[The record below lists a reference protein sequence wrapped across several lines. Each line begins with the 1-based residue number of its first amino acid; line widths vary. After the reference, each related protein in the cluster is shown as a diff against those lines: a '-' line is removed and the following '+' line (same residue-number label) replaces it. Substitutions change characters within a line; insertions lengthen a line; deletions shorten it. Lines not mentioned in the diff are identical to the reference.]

1 MAHLAIR
8 LLGGFQVKLNDAPI
22 DGFRTQK
29 ARALLAYLAVEA
41 GRVHTRAFLSGLL
54 WPDQCDATA
63 RAYLRGALADL
74 RAVLGDRRRTTPH
87 LLATA
92 QTLQL
97 NPAADHWIDVAALR
111 TGLKHDAAADPAQ
124 TIGSVTKAV
133 ELYQG
138 RFLEGFF
145 LKGNTAFEEWQ
156 LMTAESLQRQVVGA
170 LAWLAA
176 ENERV
181 GDTPSALGYAWRRAE
196 LDPLSDDAD
205 RDVIR
210 LLTAT
215 GNPNAALA
223 HYDRFSILLTDD
235 LETTPAPETI
245 WLADQIRAGQ
255 TLYAHDDSHDDTGGC
270 AEGLPPFLPEITQ
283 GVAPNP
289 FVARAA
295 ELASLHDHLT
305 MSMTGEGRVV
315 FVAGDAG
322 QGKTSLLREF
332 ARQAVADQSDLIAV
346 GGRCSNF
353 RGIGDPYLPFRE
365 ILAQLSGDFAAQW
378 EAGDIDRQNAL
389 RLWRLA
395 PAAVSGL
402 LAQAPDLIDTFVPAA
417 GLLERLVAMPHG
429 ADHRAEIERLLAR
442 RTTHR
447 QPGAQQQAFFDQC
460 THLVQ
465 ALARQQPLL
474 LTLEDLHWGD
484 LGSMALLFHL
494 GQRLA
499 GCRLLMV
506 GSYRPEEISAA
517 ERHPLTPLV
526 AEFQQRYGPIVIDL
540 NNAADRDFVEAYVDL
555 EPNRLGQAF
564 RDTLLE
570 VSGGHPLYTVELLR
584 DMRANGTL
592 YQDDRGFWRHAP
604 RLNWHL
610 LPARVEAT
618 IGRRIERL
626 PAELRAL
633 LDAGAIQGSEF
644 SLDVA
649 AAVVG
654 ESSTDAVRLF
664 RELDQRHRLVTS
676 HGSRR
681 VGRQR
686 MVYLR
691 FAHILF
697 REYLLAQMDEATN
710 AALNEAVAAALET
723 IIADIPEE
731 RSAAAGRLAWHYQ
744 QAKRPAKAAAYCVE
758 AGNAALRLY
767 AYDEA
772 KDHFETGMDLIEGL
786 PEDDLRR
793 SLELKLLI
801 GVGTAKIVTDS
812 AGASGLAQHWRR
824 ARRLAEKVGTAQQRF
839 RVLWY
844 EWEMHFQRGEMR
856 TALTEAEACLHIAR
870 ETGSHL
876 LQSYSAV
883 GPTLYRLGE
892 IERAYNIYREALALC
907 TDRPEAHRSQS
918 GCRRSDDQH

>member
-8 LLGGFQVKLNDAPI
+8 LLGGFQVKLNDAPL

-92 QTLQL
+92 QTIQL
-97 NPAADHWIDVAALR
+97 NAAADHWIDVAALR

-170 LAWLAA
+170 LAWLVA

-181 GDTPSALGYAWRRAE
+181 GDIPSALGYAWRRAE
-196 LDPLSDDAD
+196 LDPLSDDAN

-210 LLTAT
+210 LLAAT

-245 WLADQIRAGQ
+245 WLADQIRTGQ
-255 TLYAHDDSHDDTGGC
+255 TLYAHDDSHDYTGGC
-270 AEGLPPFLPEITQ
+270 IEILPPFLPEITQ

-295 ELASLHDHLT
+295 ELASLHDHLA

-332 ARQAVADQSDLIAV
+332 ARQAVADQSGLIAV

-365 ILAQLSGDFAAQW
+365 ILAQLIGDFAAQW

-402 LAQAPDLIDTFVPAA
+402 LAQAPDLIDTLVPAA

-429 ADHRAEIERLLAR
+429 ADRRAELEGLLAR
-442 RTTHR
+442 RTAHR
-447 QPGAQQQAFFDQC
+447 LPGAQQQALFDQC
-460 THLVQ
+460 THLLQ
-465 ALARQQPLL
+465 TLARQQPLL

-506 GSYRPEEISAA
+506 KSYRPEEISAA

-540 NNAADRDFVEAYVDL
+540 NNAAGRDFVEAYVDL
-555 EPNRLGQAF
+555 EPNRLGPAF

-584 DMRANGTL
+584 
-592 YQDDRGFWRHAP
+592 
-604 RLNWHL
+604 
-610 LPARVEAT
+610 E
-618 IGRRIERL
+618 
-626 PAELRAL
+626 
-633 LDAGAIQGSEF
+633 
-644 SLDVA
+644 
-649 AAVVG
+649 
-654 ESSTDAVRLF
+654 
-664 RELDQRHRLVTS
+664 
-676 HGSRR
+676 
-681 VGRQR
+681 
-686 MVYLR
+686 
-691 FAHILF
+691 
-697 REYLLAQMDEATN
+697 
-710 AALNEAVAAALET
+710 
-723 IIADIPEE
+723 
-731 RSAAAGRLAWHYQ
+731 
-744 QAKRPAKAAAYCVE
+744 
-758 AGNAALRLY
+758 
-767 AYDEA
+767 
-772 KDHFETGMDLIEGL
+772 
-786 PEDDLRR
+786 
-793 SLELKLLI
+793 
-801 GVGTAKIVTDS
+801 
-812 AGASGLAQHWRR
+812 
-824 ARRLAEKVGTAQQRF
+824 
-839 RVLWY
+839 
-844 EWEMHFQRGEMR
+844 
-856 TALTEAEACLHIAR
+856 
-870 ETGSHL
+870 
-876 LQSYSAV
+876 
-883 GPTLYRLGE
+883 
-892 IERAYNIYREALALC
+892 
-907 TDRPEAHRSQS
+907 
-918 GCRRSDDQH
+918 